1 MVADRVGEHG
11 SMSNSRPPNATG
23 ARARFE
29 DLSRGPLQT
38 LNRVPRALVVIG
50 LAALLVAGLL
60 APPLIGSVLLGV
72 LGLFLMWLVA
82 LSWPVLPT
90 GSRFMR
96 VITVALVLGA
106 AALRA
111 TGRG

>member
-1 MVADRVGEHG
+1 MTNR
-11 SMSNSRPPNATG
+11 RPQNPTG

-38 LNRVPRALVVIG
+38 LNRVPRALIVIG

-60 APPLIGSVLLGV
+60 TPPLIGSVLLFI
-72 LGLFLMWLVA
+72 LGLFLLWLVA
-82 LSWPVLPT
+82 LSWPVLPA
-90 GSRFMR
+90 GSRLMR

-106 AALRA
+106 AVLRA

>member
-1 MVADRVGEHG
+1 MTNR
-11 SMSNSRPPNATG
+11 RPQHPTG

-29 DLSRGPLQT
+29 DLSRGPLQA
-38 LNRVPRALVVIG
+38 LNRVPRALIVIG

-60 APPLIGSVLLGV
+60 APALIGSVLLFI
-72 LGLFLMWLVA
+72 LGLFLLWLVA
-82 LSWPVLPT
+82 LSWPVLPP

-106 AALRA
+106 AVLRA